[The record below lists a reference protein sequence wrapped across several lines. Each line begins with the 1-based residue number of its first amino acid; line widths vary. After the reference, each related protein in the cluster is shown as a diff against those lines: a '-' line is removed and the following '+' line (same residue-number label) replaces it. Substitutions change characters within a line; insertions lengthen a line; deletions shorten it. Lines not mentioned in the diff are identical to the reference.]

1 MAENFLLEED
11 KEFRRHYKIS
21 LWWVEHR
28 EQLRKL
34 GLAFG
39 VGVGGLLTVFGLW
52 TFTDSFLIG
61 GEAERLDTARM
72 AVTGKELN
80 AYSVA
85 TAAKDLETSVITVL
99 PSSAGK
105 FDFAT
110 ALTNPN
116 TDWWATFTYSFIA
129 GDVRTPTEH
138 GYILPDE
145 EKPFLALAAP
155 FASAPSNAQVEI
167 TDLVWH
173 RVDKHL
179 TGPYQAFADDR
190 LAIEITNRLFSTD
203 LQVDGEP
210 LGRVSFLVENRTA
223 FSYYDLTLTII
234 LRRGTSIVGVNRTT
248 LSSLDAGQNQEV
260 AVNWFGPLPSAS
272 EVQVIPEVNIFD
284 LASYKP
290 LAGETGEDVRTRVF
304 ER

>member
-39 VGVGGLLTVFGLW
+39 VAIGGLLTVFGLW

-61 GEAERLDTARM
+61 GEAERVDVARM
-72 AVTGKELN
+72 AIVGRELN
-80 AYSVA
+80 AYSLA

-99 PSSAGK
+99 PSSTGK

-110 ALTNPN
+110 TLTNPN
-116 TDWWATFTYSFIA
+116 TDWWATFTYTFQV
-129 GDVRTPTEH
+129 GDINTPVEH

-145 EKPFLALAAP
+145 EKPLLALAAP
-155 FASAPSNAQVEI
+155 FASAPSNAEGQI
-167 TDLVWH
+167 SNLVWH
-173 RVDKHL
+173 RVDKRV
-179 TGPYQAFADDR
+179 TGPYEAFAKDR

-203 LQVDGEP
+203 VQLDGKP
-210 LGRVSFLVENRTA
+210 LGRVSFTAENHTA

-248 LSSLDAGQNQEV
+248 LSSLEAGQNQEV

-284 LASYKP
+284 LSSYKP
-290 LAGETGEDVRTRVF
+290 LAGETSEDVRTRVF